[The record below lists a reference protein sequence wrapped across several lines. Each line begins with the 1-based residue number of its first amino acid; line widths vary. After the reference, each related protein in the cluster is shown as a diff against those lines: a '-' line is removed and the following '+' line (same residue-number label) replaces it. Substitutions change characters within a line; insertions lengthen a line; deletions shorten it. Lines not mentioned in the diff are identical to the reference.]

1 MSCSCTFLHM
11 PQQKLATSLQR
22 DTASFIAAKCCL
34 HRILIL
40 LGQLPATT
48 REMKRFTPN
57 WVSRNN
63 AASCPPIHQLSVGLP
78 RIATLLTLVLLLLT
92 IASTTTTL
100 LASTSTVRLP
110 PPI

>member
-1 MSCSCTFLHM
+1 MSCSCAFLHM

-22 DTASFIAAKCCL
+22 DTASFVAAKCCL

-40 LGQLPATT
+40 LGQLPTTT
-48 REMKRFTPN
+48 RQMKRFTPN

-63 AASCPPIHQLSVGLP
+63 AASCPPFIHQLSVGLP

-92 IASTTTTL
+92 IATTTAL
-100 LASTSTVRLP
+100 LASTSTV
-110 PPI
+110 